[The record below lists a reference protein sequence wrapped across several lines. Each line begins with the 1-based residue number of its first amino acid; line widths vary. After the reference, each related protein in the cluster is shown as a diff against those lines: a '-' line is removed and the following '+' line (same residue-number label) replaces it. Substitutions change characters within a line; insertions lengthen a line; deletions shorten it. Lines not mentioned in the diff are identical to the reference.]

1 MSKKRPSPS
10 QRSII
15 ALKTAFAVQ
24 TAGSA
29 LGDGAFADT
38 AQGIVQL
45 GPDAGVVAVTAGQQ
59 GALAVVFQIQG
70 RIKEEFAHDLLG
82 FGGVMPGGA

>member
-1 MSKKRPSPS
+1 MPDGGSPASDGDRPVRPEKVFLGVGESLRGGQFLPQKGPSSS
-10 QRSII
+10 QRGII

-24 TAGSA
+24 TAGSP

-45 GPDAGVVAVTAGQQ
+45 GPDAGVVAVTAG
-59 GALAVVFQIQG
+59 
-70 RIKEEFAHDLLG
+70 
-82 FGGVMPGGA
+82 